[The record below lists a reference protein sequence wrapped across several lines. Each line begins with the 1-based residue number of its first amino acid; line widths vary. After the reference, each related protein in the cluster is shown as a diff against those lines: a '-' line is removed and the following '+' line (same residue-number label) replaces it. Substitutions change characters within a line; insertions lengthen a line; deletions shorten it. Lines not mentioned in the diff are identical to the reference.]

1 MMSNLRVLLWAASV
15 VLGTVTVGSAEEEG
29 VSFSTTADVFSKY
42 VWRGQNVVDDW
53 VLQPSAG
60 IGYKGFTAS
69 VWGNMDLHGETV
81 DDGELNE
88 VDYVIDYSNTF
99 PGQEILAY
107 SVGAIYYDFPNAQLP
122 GTAEIYGGL
131 SASASL
137 SPAVTWFYDFD
148 EADGSYIQFSV
159 GHGVE
164 KIAQWTK
171 DAYCDLEVGASLAY
185 ASAGYDDYYF
195 GVNDSALN
203 DLTLSAG
210 LPISV
215 GNWTIK
221 PIIAYSMMIDDDI
234 RKATGKS
241 DNLWGGINIA
251 VEF

>member
-1 MMSNLRVLLWAASV
+1 MTSKLRVLLCAASV
-15 VLGTVTVGSAEEEG
+15 VLGTVVSSSAEEDA
-29 VSFSTTADVFSKY
+29 VSVSASADVFSKY

-53 VLQPSAG
+53 VLQPSVG

-88 VDYVIDYSNTF
+88 VDYAIDYSNTF
-99 PGQEILAY
+99 PGQDILGY
-107 SVGAIYYDFPNAQLP
+107 SVGVIYYDFPNTTVP

-131 SASASL
+131 STSLPL

-148 EADGSYIQFSV
+148 EADGSYVQFSV

-164 KIAQWTK
+164 KVARWTK

-195 GVNDSALN
+195 GVNDSAFN

-210 LPISV
+210 LPVCV

-221 PIIAYSMMIDDDI
+221 PIIAYSMMIDNDI

-241 DNLWGGINIA
+241 DNLWGGISIA

>member
-1 MMSNLRVLLWAASV
+1 MTNKLRVLLCAVSV
-15 VLGTVTVGSAEEEG
+15 VLVTVVSSSAEEDA
-29 VSFSTTADVFSKY
+29 VSVSASADVVSKY

-53 VLQPSAG
+53 VLQPSVG

-69 VWGNMDLHGETV
+69 VWGNMDLHGDAV

-107 SVGAIYYDFPNAQLP
+107 SVGAIYYDFPNTSFP

-131 SASASL
+131 SASVPL
-137 SPAVTWFYDFD
+137 SPSVTWFYDFD
-148 EADGSYIQFSV
+148 EADGSYFQFSV

-164 KIAQWTK
+164 KVAQWTT

-185 ASAGYDDYYF
+185 ASGGYDDYYF
-195 GVNDSALN
+195 GVDDSAFN

-210 LPISV
+210 VPVTI

-221 PIIAYSMMIDDDI
+221 PIVAYSTMIDSDI
-234 RKATGKS
+234 REATGKS
-241 DNLWGGINIA
+241 DNLWGGISIA